1 MNLNQKIILILSII
15 LFIQCILSMWYDLDY
30 VGWAVYFSWLSS
42 IFSLMSACILF
53 IGLFRPVPI
62 KSYRFV
68 LGILIFSDIISLIVM
83 IIFFVYGYF
92 NWPKLLAIIF
102 ITPLIIFVHLLI
114 KEISLSGS
122 QMTVPLNA
130 PVAAPMNAPVAA
142 PMNTPMTAYTTAP
155 MTTQP
160 PPY

>member
-15 LFIQCILSMWYDLDY
+15 LFIICILSMVYDIDY
-30 VGWAVYFSWLSS
+30 VGWAIFWSWLCSV
-42 IFSLMSACILF
+42 FGLTSACILF
-53 IGLFRPVPI
+53 IGLFRPVHI

-68 LGILIFSDIISLIVM
+68 EGYLIFDDISSLIIM

-114 KEISLSGS
+114 KEMSLSGS

-130 PVAAPMNAPVAA
+130 PVAAPMNAPVAT
-142 PMNTPMTAYTTAP
+142 PMNAPMTAYTTAP

>member
-68 LGILIFSDIISLIVM
+68 LGILIFSDMISLIVM

-114 KEISLSGS
+114 
-122 QMTVPLNA
+122 MTVPLNA
-130 PVAAPMNAPVAA
+130 PVAAPMNAPVAT
-142 PMNTPMTAYTTAP
+142 PMNAPMTAYTTAP

>member
-1 MNLNQKIILILSII
+1 
-15 LFIQCILSMWYDLDY
+15 
-30 VGWAVYFSWLSS
+30 
-42 IFSLMSACILF
+42 
-53 IGLFRPVPI
+53 
-62 KSYRFV
+62 
-68 LGILIFSDIISLIVM
+68 
-83 IIFFVYGYF
+83 
-92 NWPKLLAIIF
+92 
-102 ITPLIIFVHLLI
+102 VHLLI

>member
-15 LFIQCILSMWYDLDY
+15 LFSQCILSMWYDLDY

-68 LGILIFSDIISLIVM
+68 LGILIFSDMISLIVM

-142 PMNTPMTAYTTAP
+142 SMNTPMTAYTTAP